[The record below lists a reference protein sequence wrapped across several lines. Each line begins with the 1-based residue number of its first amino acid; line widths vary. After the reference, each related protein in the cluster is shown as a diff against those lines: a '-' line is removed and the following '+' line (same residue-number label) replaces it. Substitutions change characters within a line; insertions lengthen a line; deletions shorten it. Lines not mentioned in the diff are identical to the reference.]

1 MIFEFGSGVLLGVR
15 TDIANATPVNFG
27 LIQECQLDLSFTTKE
42 LYGQYQFPVAI
53 GRGQGKMTGK
63 AKMAQI
69 SGFAFNNL
77 FFGQSLTPGQLT
89 TSFGESHAVPAVTPF
104 TVSVT
109 NAGDFVDDYGV
120 LYATTGLPL
129 TKVASGPVQGQY
141 SVAAGIYSFAAAD
154 AGAAILVSYT
164 YTVASAGQQ
173 FTYANQL
180 IGTTPTFQAQLY
192 QTFQSKPINVK
203 LFNCVSSKLS
213 YATKLED
220 FSVPELDFDIFANAA
235 GAVFEWSFAE
245 AS

>member
-15 TDIANATPVNFG
+15 TDLANATPINFG

-69 SGFAFNNL
+69 SGLAFNSL
-77 FFGQSLTPGQLT
+77 FFGQSIAAGQLA
-89 TSFGESHAVPAVTPF
+89 TSFGEAHAVPASTPF
-104 TVSVT
+104 TVSAT
-109 NAGDFVDDYGV
+109 NAASFVDDYGV

-129 TKVASGPVQGQY
+129 VKVASGPTQGQY
-141 SVAAGIYSFAAAD
+141 SVSAGIYSFAAAD

-164 YTVASAGQQ
+164 YTVAGAGQQ
-173 FTYANQL
+173 LTYANQL

-192 QTFQSKPINVK
+192 QTFQSKPVNVK
-203 LFNCVSSKLS
+203 LFNCVSSKLA

-220 FSVPELDFDIFANAA
+220 FTIPELDFDIFANAA
-235 GAVFEWSFAE
+235 GNVFAWSFAE

>member
-69 SGFAFNNL
+69 SGLAFNNL
-77 FFGQSLTPGQLT
+77 FFGQSLTPGQLAT
-89 TSFGESHAVPAVTPF
+89 AFGEAHAVPAVTPF

-109 NAGDFVDDYGV
+109 NVGDFVDDYGV
-120 LYATTGLPL
+120 LYATMGLPL
-129 TKVASGPVQGQY
+129 TKVASAPVQGQY
-141 SVAAGIYSFAAAD
+141 SVAAGVYSFAAAD

-173 FTYANQL
+173 LTYANQL